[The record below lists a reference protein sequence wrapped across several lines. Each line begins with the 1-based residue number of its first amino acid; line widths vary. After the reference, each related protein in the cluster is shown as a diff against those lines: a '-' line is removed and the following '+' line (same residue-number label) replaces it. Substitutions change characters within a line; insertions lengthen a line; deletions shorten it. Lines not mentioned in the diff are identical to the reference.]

1 MNKAT
6 IVKRPEDKVENG
18 RIMQGDIFQNIEV
31 IEDVITKPDGSV
43 ILKKITFPLVI
54 CLNQDCD
61 LHTDYIHRT
70 ENKSGS
76 LLHLIVAPLFEVT
89 SFREGKNWGDILNM
103 GDHINSGK
111 FKPIKI
117 NNDPRYHYVVFPDS
131 NMPELIIDFKYFFTV
146 NRDALYSRL
155 NQKVCSVDDLF
166 RELINQRFCD
176 YLSRIGLPEIE
187 IDNKEQR

>member
-6 IVKRPEDKVENG
+6 AKRRPDKKVEEG
-18 RIMQGDIFQNIEV
+18 RIMQGDIFHNIDI
-31 IEDVITKPDGSV
+31 IEDVIVKPDGA
-43 ILKKITFPLVI
+43 IQLKKITFPLVI

-61 LHTDYIHRT
+61 LHTDFIHRT

-76 LLHLIVAPLFEVT
+76 LLHLIVAPLFEIS
-89 SFREGKNWGDILNM
+89 SFREGKNWGDLMNV
-103 GDHINSGK
+103 GDRINSERIRY
-111 FKPIKI
+111 IKG
-117 NNDPRYHYVVFPDS
+117 NNDPRYHYVVFPEKD
-131 NMPELIIDFKYFFTV
+131 MPELIIDFKYFFTI

-155 NQKVCSVDDLF
+155 DHKVCSVDDLF

-187 IDNKEQR
+187 VENKEQ

>member
-6 IVKRPEDKVENG
+6 VVKRPDDKIENG
-18 RIMQGDIFQNIEV
+18 RIMQGDIFQNIEI

-43 ILKKITFPLVI
+43 VLKKIIFPLVI

-61 LHTDYIHRT
+61 LHTDFIHRS

-76 LLHLIVAPLFEVT
+76 LLHLIVAPLFEIT
-89 SFREGKNWGDILNM
+89 SFRDGKNWGELMNT
-103 GDHINSGK
+103 GDHINSDK
-111 FKPIKI
+111 FKTIKM
-117 NNDPRYHYVVFPDS
+117 NNDPRYHYVVFPEND
-131 NMPELIIDFKYFFTV
+131 MPELIIDFKYFFTI
-146 NRDALYSRL
+146 NRDTLYNRIDH
-155 NQKVCSVDDLF
+155 KVCSVDDLY

-187 IDNKEQR
+187 VEDKDR